1 MKTINNIFDLFK
13 TIAQEHY
20 QINSFV
26 YGDITELDN
35 YDNINYPV
43 LIVAPITTIVNENT
57 LNHTYRIAI
66 ADLVKKDENNQVEV
80 WSDTQQIL
88 TDIAKVFR
96 YDSDLFSLI
105 GEPILTP
112 FKERWN
118 DDVSGWQGDFEIEF
132 NFDNSECNI
141 PIDEFLIPGPTPSE
155 PVQTC
160 FEIARLCDVD
170 ITSPTN
176 GQVLVYQNGTWVNQ
190 NQLGDFLTCETL
202 SECET
207 IIAIQEEIDVLED
220 EVFEIN
226 EALTDIQNNF
236 ANFLP
241 LAGGT
246 MLDNAMIV
254 FNSAI
259 DIQSNG
265 VNDYSQSWYYGD
277 ENFAQMGFGFN
288 HYLNATNSLI
298 ELVALATNSIYQVIS
313 DSVSENS
320 RMVANKNGN
329 LAEFI
334 VKPGLPAIY
343 RNTLNNPIRYFGDYF
358 DGDVRSLVDWGNV
371 KSYVDSEVSAAAV
384 AQLKDQGNYDAS
396 SNLFPSVANIK
407 TGFLW
412 TISVAGTLGGVNV
425 TTGDVVRALIDSP
438 GQTASNWNITENN
451 IGYVPENNANKVQD
465 FSDPT
470 SIVKFPVVKAIVDYI
485 VSVLASFK
493 TTNFLDATSSIQT
506 QLNNKSSIIGSYIR
520 LAHDYTPVSG
530 TAVTTEEILK
540 VIPVS
545 SSIVSIGDM
554 LEVYSATANT
564 SNANT
569 KTWKMYINTTPD
581 LVGSPVLLATSQMT
595 TNAQSTIFS
604 KKLPVLSLTS
614 LFCYG
619 GPTQSGASPY
629 GSIQASS
636 TILTVPNLSNA
647 FYIIITSQKAT
658 ASDTVTLNYTELYLT
673 KN

>member
-43 LIVAPITTIVNENT
+43 LIVAPITTVVNDNT

-176 GQVLVYQNGTWVNQ
+176 GQILVYQNGTWVNQ
-190 NQLGDFLTCETL
+190 DQSGGGGLTCETL
-202 SECET
+202 AECET
-207 IIAIQEEIDVLED
+207 IIAIQEDIDVLED

-226 EALTDIQNNF
+226 EVLTDIQNNF

-246 MLDNAMIV
+246 MLDNAQIV
-254 FNSAI
+254 FNNFI
-259 DIQSNG
+259 DIQSGG
-265 VNDYSQSWYYGD
+265 VTDYSKAWFYGD
-277 ENFAQMGFGFN
+277 DSIAQFGFGS
-288 HYLNATNSLI
+288 HASLNATDEDIQMFIDNNG
-298 ELVALATNSIYQVIS
+298 ATGFYARQNLTEKYAQ
-313 DSVSENS
+313 
-320 RMVANKNGN
+320 MVAANSSGGTAILKINAAAAAEYSSSSFKPINYVNDPTAN
-329 LAEFI
+329 LTALSA
-334 VKPGLPAIY
+334 VP
-343 RNTLNNPIRYFGDYF
+343 
-358 DGDVRSLVDWGNV
+358 
-371 KSYVDSEVSAAAV
+371 KSYVDNQISAAAV

-425 TTGDVVRALIDSP
+425 TTGDVVRALTDSP

-470 SIVKFPVVKAIVDYI
+470 SVVKFPVVKAIVDYI

-493 TTNFLDATSSIQT
+493 TANFLDATSSIQT
-506 QLNNKSSIIGSYIR
+506 QLDSKLAIVGSYKRI
-520 LAHDYTPVSG
+520 AHDYTSVSG
-530 TAVTTEEILK
+530 TSVTTEEVLR
-540 VIPVS
+540 VISVS
-545 SSIVSIGDM
+545 ASIVSSDDM